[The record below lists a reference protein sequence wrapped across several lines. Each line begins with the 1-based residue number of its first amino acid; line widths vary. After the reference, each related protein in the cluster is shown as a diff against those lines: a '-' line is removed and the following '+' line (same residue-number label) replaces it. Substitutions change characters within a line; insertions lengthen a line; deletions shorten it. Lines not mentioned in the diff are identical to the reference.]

1 MPAMYAA
8 RPNPEALLAL
18 IWTSCGLSLL
28 IPEIR
33 PDVGPVGVHVL
44 PWITTTV
51 YPVTGDVPGSRDGAH
66 EMISAVLAE
75 MIVRLAGSPG
85 RFCVTAPAVP
95 GRESTPA
102 TTASANASTPK
113 RFRRTIPPS
122 AFRLPPSPNRHER
135 TSFPFSKLHVAT
147 EVNPCQ
153 SESQTRQAPWPGEHA
168 DRRGIASRRGI
179 ALAIH
184 VGCQRPNPVL
194 AVANSEVLPRS
205 PGQAAR
211 AGLSGVKGGG
221 VSRAHP
227 LQFRN

>member
-18 IWTSCGLSLL
+18 LWPSCGLAWL

-33 PDVGPVGVHVL
+33 QDVGPVGVHVL

-51 YPVTGDVPGSRDGAH
+51 YPVTGDVPGSRDGAY

-113 RFRRTIPPS
+113 RFRRTIPLPPS
-122 AFRLPPSPNRHER
+122 AFPQSP
-135 TSFPFSKLHVAT
+135 
-147 EVNPCQ
+147 
-153 SESQTRQAPWPGEHA
+153 
-168 DRRGIASRRGI
+168 
-179 ALAIH
+179 
-184 VGCQRPNPVL
+184 
-194 AVANSEVLPRS
+194 
-205 PGQAAR
+205 
-211 AGLSGVKGGG
+211 
-221 VSRAHP
+221 
-227 LQFRN
+227 